1 METDYSMQKAFGQVI
16 RLEFL
21 HMHKLLKNTGI
32 YPGQPPLIFALHK
45 KDGQSQ
51 KELAD
56 NLSIKPAT
64 MTVMI
69 KRMEKANMVE
79 RKPDSKDQ
87 RITRVFLTDKGQ
99 QAYKSLIE
107 VHKTIEKISFSN
119 FSDEEREEFR
129 RYLVRIKNNL
139 QENNN

>member
-87 RITRVFLTDKGQ
+87 RITRVFLTDEGQ
-99 QAYKSLIE
+99 EAYKNLIE
-107 VHKTIEKISFSN
+107 VHKIIEKISFSN
-119 FSDEEREEFR
+119 FSDQEKEDFR